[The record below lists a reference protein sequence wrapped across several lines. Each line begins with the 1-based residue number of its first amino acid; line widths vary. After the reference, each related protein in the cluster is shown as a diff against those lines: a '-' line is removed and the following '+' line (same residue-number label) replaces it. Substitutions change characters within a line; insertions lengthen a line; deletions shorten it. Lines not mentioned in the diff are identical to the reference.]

1 MHQKGYTL
9 VQVLSAYPI
18 FSKWN
23 EMNTIDMLIF
33 ITIFVYFHWV
43 SCENPPSTKTL
54 RQTPPDMTYSQYE
67 IK

>member
-18 FSKWN
+18 FSKC
-23 EMNTIDMLIF
+23 EMNITDMLIF
-33 ITIFVYFHWV
+33 ITIVVYFHWV

-54 RQTPPDMTYSQYE
+54 RQTPPDMTHSQYE

>member
-9 VQVLSAYPI
+9 VQVLCAYPI
-18 FSKWN
+18 FLKC
-23 EMNTIDMLIF
+23 EMNIIDMLIV

-54 RQTPPDMTYSQYE
+54 RQTPPDMTHSQYE